1 MKNRFFCAIVAAV
14 LCVPLL
20 FGCGS
25 NAASTE
31 SGITDQAQLTGQDG
45 DQADTADGKTGKTG
59 DTEEAEKD
67 SVHDDQENDSA
78 EVNGSI
84 DEDTENTDAAPI
96 EDGVYLASFD
106 TDGSMFHV
114 NEVWKGKGIL
124 TVKDGKMTIHI
135 VMPSE
140 NTVNLFYGVS
150 EDAKKEG
157 ALLIDPT
164 EEEVTYED
172 GFTETVYAFDVPVP
186 FFDEEYDVA
195 LIGKKGVWYDHK
207 VSVSDVEPWG
217 DPEAKVDGG
226 QKAENTDESQTAE
239 VTLSGGSGKA
249 SVTSPAQIRTEDGQ
263 TIAVIEWSSPYYDYM
278 IVDGVKYEP
287 VNTEGNS
294 VFEIPITGFNEDIT
308 VIADT
313 TAMSKPHEI
322 EYVLNF
328 KQ

>member
-1 MKNRFFCAIVAAV
+1 M
-14 LCVPLL
+14 
-20 FGCGS
+20 
-25 NAASTE
+25 
-31 SGITDQAQLTGQDG
+31 
-45 DQADTADGKTGKTG
+45 
-59 DTEEAEKD
+59 
-67 SVHDDQENDSA
+67 
-78 EVNGSI
+78 

-106 TDGSMFHV
+106 TDSSMFHV

-124 TVKDGKMTIHI
+124 TAKNGKMTIHI

-140 NTVNLFYGVS
+140 NTVNLFYGLS
-150 EDAKKEG
+150 EDAMKDG
-157 ALLIDPT
+157 AKLIDPT
-164 EEEVTYED
+164 EEEVTYDD
-172 GFTETVYAFDVPVP
+172 GYTETVYAYDVPVP
-186 FFDEEYDVA
+186 YLDEEYDVA

-207 VSVSDVEPWG
+207 VTVSDVEPWG
-217 DPEAKVDGG
+217 DPEV
-226 QKAENTDESQTAE
+226 TDEITGDQNAANDVKTAE
-239 VTLSGGSGKA
+239 VTLTGGSGRA
-249 SVTSPAQIRTEDGQ
+249 TVASPAKIKTEDGK